1 VGASG
6 RCRPVPVACPGR
18 PRPKPETATAR
29 LVLHVYRMQ
38 SHRKQCLAE
47 CCSGP
52 SFPASCLGSWQY
64 HPDRGYDGSVFVGF
78 VELLLVVGR
87 KPSQKLANV
96 IGGVDLF
103 DVVISSNS
111 VSGGTSYHC
120 MISSILARMLV
131 NVVAIAPGVCLL
143 PLSIFLVEIL
153 LVIG

>member
-1 VGASG
+1 
-6 RCRPVPVACPGR
+6 
-18 PRPKPETATAR
+18 
-29 LVLHVYRMQ
+29 
-38 SHRKQCLAE
+38 
-47 CCSGP
+47 
-52 SFPASCLGSWQY
+52 
-64 HPDRGYDGSVFVGF
+64 VFVGF